1 MPSLAALSIDQAP
14 EAGPSRRSRP
24 AGTAAS
30 LPEELPNSL
39 LGFAHLILRTSDPE
53 LKCLLT
59 KEAVSR
65 MRSGKLK
72 SIRPSKGE
80 IQRIR
85 DEQGLIDE
93 PPREV
98 DMVAPDKAPKRYV
111 LYIPG
116 AARLCL
122 GVKEQ
127 RRSLVSSCS
136 VGHAYSSGDMLTN
149 RRSGE
154 YRAIRYRPSMGHY
167 SSLCGFRGQRR
178 AVTGRV
184 FPRLGKSG
192 RGRGQALYSTFQA
205 TRSKSRCTATR

>member
-72 SIRPSKGE
+72 SIRPSQGE

-111 LYIPG
+111 L
-116 AARLCL
+116 
-122 GVKEQ
+122 VSTQ
-127 RRSLVSSCS
+127 WDRS
-136 VGHAYSSGDMLTN
+136 
-149 RRSGE
+149 
-154 YRAIRYRPSMGHY
+154 
-167 SSLCGFRGQRR
+167 
-178 AVTGRV
+178 
-184 FPRLGKSG
+184 
-192 RGRGQALYSTFQA
+192 
-205 TRSKSRCTATR
+205 

>member
-14 EAGPSRRSRP
+14 EAGPSHKSRP

-111 LYIPG
+111 PSTC
-116 AARLCL
+116 R
-122 GVKEQ
+122 
-127 RRSLVSSCS
+127 
-136 VGHAYSSGDMLTN
+136 
-149 RRSGE
+149 GE
-154 YRAIRYRPSMGHY
+154 LADD
-167 SSLCGFRGQRR
+167 
-178 AVTGRV
+178 
-184 FPRLGKSG
+184 
-192 RGRGQALYSTFQA
+192 
-205 TRSKSRCTATR
+205 

>member
-1 MPSLAALSIDQAP
+1 MPSLAALSIDSAP
-14 EAGPSRRSRP
+14 EAGPSRSTRP
-24 AGTAAS
+24 AGTSAS
-30 LPEELPNSL
+30 LPEDLPNSL

-111 LYIPG
+111 NYISPG
-116 AARLCL
+116 KKLIVRGKGATEKSRILML
-122 GVKEQ
+122 REFILRSEVLIS
-127 RRSLVSSCS
+127 RRSS
-136 VGHAYSSGDMLTN
+136 
-149 RRSGE
+149 E
-154 YRAIRYRPSMGHY
+154 Y
-167 SSLCGFRGQRR
+167 
-178 AVTGRV
+178 
-184 FPRLGKSG
+184 
-192 RGRGQALYSTFQA
+192 
-205 TRSKSRCTATR
+205 